1 MKCKGIILVMS
12 EKDAHIEHLENTIKN
27 LQNQVC
33 NLTKIVLLLR
43 KKKFGPSSKKNND
56 LG

>member
-1 MKCKGIILVMS
+1 MS

-43 KKKFGPSSKKNND
+43 KKKFEPSSKKNND